1 MEVVKKFFLELGFLI
16 YVRPMIVTF
25 IVTMGSVYGL
35 GRMLDV
41 IKTRVGK
48 NRVAF
53 ISCLLFGPLEVLG
66 YIPKKVEDCVII
78 CGLGIL
84 CYTLIGMKLFSR
96 IDKIQDIKFGEDDP
110 SQDEG
115 TTKPTRKSKTKR

>member
-1 MEVVKKFFLELGFLI
+1 
-16 YVRPMIVTF
+16 MIVTF

-84 CYTLIGMKLFSR
+84 CYT
-96 IDKIQDIKFGEDDP
+96 
-110 SQDEG
+110 
-115 TTKPTRKSKTKR
+115 

>member
-1 MEVVKKFFLELGFLI
+1 
-16 YVRPMIVTF
+16 MIVTF

-66 YIPKKVEDCVII
+66 YIPKKVE
-78 CGLGIL
+78 GRRL
-84 CYTLIGMKLFSR
+84 CNNLWLRNLMLYFNWNET
-96 IDKIQDIKFGEDDP
+96 IQ
-110 SQDEG
+110 
-115 TTKPTRKSKTKR
+115 

>member
-1 MEVVKKFFLELGFLI
+1 MEAVKKFFLELGFLI

-48 NRVAF
+48 IA
-53 ISCLLFGPLEVLG
+53 
-66 YIPKKVEDCVII
+66 
-78 CGLGIL
+78 
-84 CYTLIGMKLFSR
+84 
-96 IDKIQDIKFGEDDP
+96 
-110 SQDEG
+110 
-115 TTKPTRKSKTKR
+115 